1 MYVKES
7 RGGCTMKKFGWGFI
21 GTGAIANRFIEG
33 LMQVPDAYLAAVS
46 SRTYERAKGFA
57 DKYNAKVYRT
67 TEELIADEDV
77 DIVYVATPHT
87 VHMENTLM
95 AVSMGKPVLCEKPMA
110 PNAQMSAEMANA
122 ARKKKVYLMEAMWT
136 RFFPAMKKVRQWLTE
151 GRIGKVQFV
160 TADFGYCEDED
171 PSKIIFDPN
180 TAGGSLLDVGIY
192 PIAFAFMVFGKRP
205 DRITG
210 VSDMT
215 STGVDAAM
223 GCTLGFEGGGIA
235 LLYSAMNAET
245 PQVAEIIGQRGRI
258 AIPQFWSPR
267 EAYLY
272 IDGKLEESFKGDHMG
287 EGYQFEIAVVQ
298 DDIRNGRLENEL
310 MPLDESIAVAEVMDE
325 LRRQW
330 GLVYPF
336 EK

>member
-1 MYVKES
+1 
-7 RGGCTMKKFGWGFI
+7 MKKFGWGFI
-21 GTGAIANRFIEG
+21 GAGAIANRFMAG

-46 SRTYERAKGFA
+46 SRTYERARTFA
-57 DKYNAKVYRT
+57 GKYNAKVYKS

-87 VHMENTLM
+87 VHRENTLM
-95 AVSMGKPVLCEKPMA
+95 AIEMGKPVLCEKPMA
-110 PNAQMSAEMANA
+110 PNAKMVTEMVQA
-122 ARKKKVYLMEAMWT
+122 ARKKRVYLMEAMWT
-136 RFFPAMKKVRQWLTE
+136 RFFPAMKKVREWLDE

-160 TADFGYCEDED
+160 TADFGYYEEED

-192 PIAFAFMVFGKRP
+192 PIAFAFMVFGKKP
-205 DRITG
+205 NRITG
-210 VSDMT
+210 LADMA

-223 GCTLGFEGGGIA
+223 GCTLGFEGGGLA

-245 PQVAEIIGQRGRI
+245 PQVAEIIGQKGRI
-258 AIPQFWSPR
+258 VIPQFWSPR
-267 EAYLY
+267 EAHLY
-272 IDGKLEESFKGDHMG
+272 IGGELIESFKGDHEG
-287 EGYQFEIAVVQ
+287 EGYQFEIAAVQ
-298 DDIRNGRLENEL
+298 EDIRNGRLENEL
-310 MPLDESIAVAEVMDE
+310 MPLHESIAIAEVMDE

>member
-1 MYVKES
+1 
-7 RGGCTMKKFGWGFI
+7 MKKFGWGFI
-21 GTGAIANRFIEG
+21 GAGAIANRFMAG

-46 SRTYERAKGFA
+46 SRTYEKARTFA
-57 DKYNAKVYRT
+57 GKYNAKVYKS

-87 VHMENTLM
+87 VHRENTLM
-95 AVSMGKPVLCEKPMA
+95 VIEIGKPVLCEKPMA
-110 PNAQMSAEMANA
+110 PNAKMVTEMVQA
-122 ARKKKVYLMEAMWT
+122 ARKKRVYLMEAMWT
-136 RFFPAMKKVRQWLTE
+136 RFFPAMQKVREWLDE

-160 TADFGYCEDED
+160 TADFGYYEEEDS
-171 PSKIIFDPN
+171 SKIIFDPN

-192 PIAFAFMVFGKRP
+192 PIAFAFMVFGKKP
-205 DRITG
+205 NRITG
-210 VSDMT
+210 LADMA

-223 GCTLGFEGGGIA
+223 GCTLGFEGGGLA

-245 PQVAEIIGQRGRI
+245 PQVAEIIGQKGRI
-258 AIPQFWSPR
+258 VIPQFWSPR

-272 IDGKLEESFKGDHMG
+272 IGGELIESFKGDHEG
-287 EGYQFEIAVVQ
+287 EGYQFEIAAVQ
-298 DDIRNGRLENEL
+298 EDIRNGRLENEL
-310 MPLDESIAVAEVMDE
+310 MPLHESIAIAEVMDE

>member
-1 MYVKES
+1 
-7 RGGCTMKKFGWGFI
+7 MKKFGWGFI
-21 GTGAIANRFIEG
+21 GAGAIANRFMAG

-46 SRTYERAKGFA
+46 SRTYERAERFA
-57 DKYNAKVYRT
+57 GKYNAKVYKS

-87 VHMENTLM
+87 VHRENTLM
-95 AVSMGKPVLCEKPMA
+95 AIEMGKPVLCEKPMA
-110 PNAQMSAEMANA
+110 PNAKMVTEMVQA
-122 ARKKKVYLMEAMWT
+122 ARKKRVYLMEAMWT
-136 RFFPAMKKVRQWLTE
+136 RFFPAMQKVREWLDE

-160 TADFGYCEDED
+160 TADFGYYEEED

-192 PIAFAFMVFGKRP
+192 PIAFAFMVFGKKP
-205 DRITG
+205 NRITG
-210 VSDMT
+210 LADMA

-223 GCTLGFEGGGIA
+223 GCTLGFEGGGLA

-245 PQVAEIIGQRGRI
+245 PQVAEIIGQKGRI
-258 AIPQFWSPR
+258 VIPQFWSPR
-267 EAYLY
+267 EAHLY
-272 IDGKLEESFKGDHMG
+272 IGGELIESFKGDHEG
-287 EGYQFEIAVVQ
+287 EGYQFEIAAVQ
-298 DDIRNGRLENEL
+298 EDIRNGRLENEL
-310 MPLDESIAVAEVMDE
+310 MPLDESIAIAEVMDE
-325 LRRQW
+325 LRSQW

>member
-1 MYVKES
+1 
-7 RGGCTMKKFGWGFI
+7 MKKFGWGFI
-21 GTGAIANRFIEG
+21 GAGAIANRFMAG

-46 SRTYERAKGFA
+46 SRTYERAERFA
-57 DKYNAKVYRT
+57 GKYNAKVYKS

-87 VHMENTLM
+87 VHRENTLM
-95 AVSMGKPVLCEKPMA
+95 AIEMGKPVLCEKPMA
-110 PNAQMSAEMANA
+110 PNAKMVTEMVQA
-122 ARKKKVYLMEAMWT
+122 ARKKRVYLMEAMWT
-136 RFFPAMKKVRQWLTE
+136 RFFPAMKKVREWLDE

-160 TADFGYCEDED
+160 TADFGYYEEED

-192 PIAFAFMVFGKRP
+192 PIAFAFMVFGKKP
-205 DRITG
+205 NRITG
-210 VSDMT
+210 LADMA

-223 GCTLGFEGGGIA
+223 GCTLGFEGGGLA

-245 PQVAEIIGQRGRI
+245 PQVAEIIGQKGRI
-258 AIPQFWSPR
+258 VIPQFWSPR
-267 EAYLY
+267 EAHLY
-272 IDGKLEESFKGDHMG
+272 IGGELIESFKGDHEG
-287 EGYQFEIAVVQ
+287 EGYQFEIAAVQ
-298 DDIRNGRLENEL
+298 EDIRNGRLENEL
-310 MPLDESIAVAEVMDE
+310 MPLDESIAIAEVMDE
-325 LRRQW
+325 LRSQW

>member
-1 MYVKES
+1 
-7 RGGCTMKKFGWGFI
+7 MKKFGWGFI
-21 GTGAIANRFIEG
+21 GAGAIANRFMAG

-46 SRTYERAKGFA
+46 SRTYEKARTFA
-57 DKYNAKVYRT
+57 GKYNAKVYKS

-87 VHMENTLM
+87 VHRENTLM
-95 AVSMGKPVLCEKPMA
+95 AIEIGKPVLCEKPMA
-110 PNAQMSAEMANA
+110 PNAKMVTEMVQA
-122 ARKKKVYLMEAMWT
+122 ARKKRVYLMEAMWT
-136 RFFPAMKKVRQWLTE
+136 RFFPAMKKVREWLDE

-160 TADFGYCEDED
+160 TADFGYYEEED

-192 PIAFAFMVFGKRP
+192 PIAFAFMVFGKKP
-205 DRITG
+205 NRITG
-210 VSDMT
+210 LADMA

-223 GCTLGFEGGGIA
+223 GCTLGFEGGGLA

-245 PQVAEIIGQRGRI
+245 PQVAEIIGQKGRI
-258 AIPQFWSPR
+258 VIPQFWSPR
-267 EAYLY
+267 EAHLY
-272 IDGKLEESFKGDHMG
+272 IGGELIESFKGDHEG
-287 EGYQFEIAVVQ
+287 EGYQFEIAAVQ
-298 DDIRNGRLENEL
+298 EDIRNGRLENEL
-310 MPLDESIAVAEVMDE
+310 MPLHESIAIAEVMDE
-325 LRRQW
+325 LRSQW

>member
-1 MYVKES
+1 
-7 RGGCTMKKFGWGFI
+7 MKKFGWGFI
-21 GTGAIANRFIEG
+21 GAGAIANRFMAG

-46 SRTYERAKGFA
+46 SRTYERAERFA
-57 DKYNAKVYRT
+57 GKYNAKVYKS

-87 VHMENTLM
+87 VHRENTLM
-95 AVSMGKPVLCEKPMA
+95 AIEIGKPVLCEKPMA
-110 PNAQMSAEMANA
+110 PNAKMVTEMVQA
-122 ARKKKVYLMEAMWT
+122 ARKKRVYLMEAMWT
-136 RFFPAMKKVRQWLTE
+136 RFFPAMKKVREWLDE

-160 TADFGYCEDED
+160 TADFGYYEEED

-192 PIAFAFMVFGKRP
+192 PIAFAFMVFGKKP
-205 DRITG
+205 NRITG
-210 VSDMT
+210 LADMA

-223 GCTLGFEGGGIA
+223 GCTLGFEGGGLA

-245 PQVAEIIGQRGRI
+245 PQVAEIIGQKGRI
-258 AIPQFWSPR
+258 VIPQFWSPR
-267 EAYLY
+267 EAHLY
-272 IDGKLEESFKGDHMG
+272 IGGELIESFKGDHEG
-287 EGYQFEIAVVQ
+287 EGYQFEIAAVQ
-298 DDIRNGRLENEL
+298 EDIRNGRLENEL
-310 MPLDESIAVAEVMDE
+310 MPLDESIAIAEVMDE
-325 LRRQW
+325 LRSQW

>member
-1 MYVKES
+1 
-7 RGGCTMKKFGWGFI
+7 MKKFGWGFI
-21 GTGAIANRFIEG
+21 GAGAIANRFMAG

-46 SRTYERAKGFA
+46 SRTYERAERFA
-57 DKYNAKVYRT
+57 GKYNAKVYKS
-67 TEELIADEDV
+67 TEELIADEDA

-87 VHMENTLM
+87 VHRENTLM
-95 AVSMGKPVLCEKPMA
+95 AIEMGKPVLCEKPMA
-110 PNAQMSAEMANA
+110 PNAKMVTEMVQA
-122 ARKKKVYLMEAMWT
+122 ARKKRVYLMEAMWT
-136 RFFPAMKKVRQWLTE
+136 RFFPAMKKVREWLDE

-160 TADFGYCEDED
+160 TADFGYYEEED

-192 PIAFAFMVFGKRP
+192 PIAFAFMVFGKKP
-205 DRITG
+205 NRITG
-210 VSDMT
+210 LADMA

-223 GCTLGFEGGGIA
+223 GCTLGFEGGGLA

-245 PQVAEIIGQRGRI
+245 PQVAEIIGQKGRI
-258 AIPQFWSPR
+258 VIPQFWSPR
-267 EAYLY
+267 EAHLY
-272 IDGKLEESFKGDHMG
+272 IGGELIESFKGDHEG
-287 EGYQFEIAVVQ
+287 EGYQFEIAAVQ
-298 DDIRNGRLENEL
+298 EDIRNGRLENEL
-310 MPLDESIAVAEVMDE
+310 MPLHESIAIAEVMDE

>member
-1 MYVKES
+1 
-7 RGGCTMKKFGWGFI
+7 MKKFGWGFI
-21 GTGAIANRFIEG
+21 GAGAIANRFMAG

-46 SRTYERAKGFA
+46 SRTYEKARTFA
-57 DKYNAKVYRT
+57 GKYNAKVYKS

-87 VHMENTLM
+87 VHRENTLM
-95 AVSMGKPVLCEKPMA
+95 AIEIGKPVLCEKPMA
-110 PNAQMSAEMANA
+110 PNAKMVTEMVQA
-122 ARKKKVYLMEAMWT
+122 ARKKRVYLMEAMWT
-136 RFFPAMKKVRQWLTE
+136 RFFPAMQKVRKWLDE

-160 TADFGYCEDED
+160 TADFGYYEEED

-192 PIAFAFMVFGKRP
+192 PIAFAFMVFGKKP
-205 DRITG
+205 NRITG
-210 VSDMT
+210 LADMA

-223 GCTLGFEGGGIA
+223 GCTLGFEGGGLA

-245 PQVAEIIGQRGRI
+245 PQVAEIIGQKGRI
-258 AIPQFWSPR
+258 VIPQFWSPR
-267 EAYLY
+267 EAHLY
-272 IDGKLEESFKGDHMG
+272 IGGELIESFKGDHEG
-287 EGYQFEIAVVQ
+287 EGYQFEIAAVQ
-298 DDIRNGRLENEL
+298 EDIRNGRLENEL
-310 MPLDESIAVAEVMDE
+310 MPLDESIAIAEVMDE
-325 LRRQW
+325 LRSQW